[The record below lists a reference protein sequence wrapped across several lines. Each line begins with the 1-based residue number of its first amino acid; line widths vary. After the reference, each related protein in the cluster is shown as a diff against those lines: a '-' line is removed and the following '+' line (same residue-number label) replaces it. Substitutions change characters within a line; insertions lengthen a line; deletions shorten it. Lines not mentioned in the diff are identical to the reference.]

1 MRYMIDYNESVMKVL
16 NSVAEKLEKHG
27 FKTYITNSSENFIDW
42 KLYYGYGKVL
52 VGVDVL
58 EILKGIKE
66 KTLNNYVDQLS
77 LEYVEP
83 DQVPSNITE
92 LLKDEKWIKEHLTVR
107 VLSQKE
113 SHNPE
118 KISRDTKFEGIRS
131 FLYLIICEEGDT
143 VMGAY
148 LTPETLKQTGISQD
162 EAWKIAYK
170 NVEATCEIERLSD
183 VIARE
188 SKKRYGADVAMASPA
203 SEMFEPELYVISNTL
218 GSYGAASILN
228 DATLR
233 DFGERI
239 DCRKL
244 VAIPSSV
251 HEFLLM
257 RYSDLKAEWN
267 IKNIIRTINEEDI
280 IPKDRLGD
288 TPYLITIDPDAVRVS
303 VLNTLKR

>member
-1 MRYMIDYNESVMKVL
+1 MIYMINYNESVMKVL
-16 NSVAEKLEKHG
+16 NSVAEKLEEYG
-27 FKTYITNSSENFIDW
+27 FKTCITNSSENFIDW

-58 EILKGIKE
+58 DILKGTKE
-66 KTLNNYVDQLS
+66 KTLTGYADQLNR
-77 LEYVEP
+77 EYVEP

-118 KISRDTKFEGIRS
+118 KISRDTKFEGIWS
-131 FLYLIICEEGDT
+131 FLYLIIREEGDT
-143 VMGAY
+143 VMGGY
-148 LTPETLKQTGISQD
+148 LTLETLKEAGISQD
-162 EAWKIAYK
+162 EAWEIAYK
-170 NVEATCEIERLSD
+170 NVEAACEIESLSN

-188 SKKRYGADVAMASPA
+188 SKKYGADVAMASPA
-203 SEMFEPELYVISNTL
+203 SEMFEPELYVITNTS

-257 RYSDLKAEWN
+257 RYSNLNAEWN
-267 IKNIIRTINEEDI
+267 LKNIIRTINEEDI
-280 IPKDRLGD
+280 IPEDRLGD
-288 TPYLITIDPDAVRVS
+288 TPYLIAIEPDAVRVS